1 MSGLAE
7 TVSCTQQD
15 SIHAQTRQESTW
27 PFGNIQIFTRFSLL
41 VTKTGKLTADY
52 LQTVSWNM
60 VKAEV
65 GCLGGG
71 VCRSK
76 VATASHR
83 VPQGP
88 RLGPLPGLCKALD
101 CYWKRHLILLVEEL
115 HLVAQATEKLVHPTL
130 LSVREL
136 F

>member
-1 MSGLAE
+1 MVWLRQSAAHNWPV
-7 TVSCTQQD
+7 TSTQQD

-41 VTKTGKLTADY
+41 VTKTGKLTTDY
-52 LQTVSWNM
+52 LQTVFWDM

-65 GCLGGG
+65 DWLGGG

-83 VPQGP
+83 VPGW
-88 RLGPLPGLCKALD
+88 GPLPGLCKALD
-101 CYWKRHLILLVEEL
+101 S
-115 HLVAQATEKLVHPTL
+115 ATGKGI
-130 LSVREL
+130 
-136 F
+136 